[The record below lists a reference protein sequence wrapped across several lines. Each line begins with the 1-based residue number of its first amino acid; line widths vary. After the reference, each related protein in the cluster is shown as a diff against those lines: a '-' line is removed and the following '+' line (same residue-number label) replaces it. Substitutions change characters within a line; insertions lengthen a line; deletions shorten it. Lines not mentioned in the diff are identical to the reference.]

1 MLLRLFL
8 PIIWVWWK
16 CQVLVGYCTSLPSS
30 KFSDIM
36 MIPWNQSQWKFL
48 HHQMNNCYKSRLY
61 LLFSWLS
68 SLTCKVQIIFYEC
81 SISWIWIW
89 NFGRS
94 HLWNHLRWWLFKR
107 EILVSK
113 SQKLLSYY
121 TDWLTDWTFLY
132 IQVLL
137 LVNAFVLVN
146 TYTSELNIWLAH
158 VLSPQ

>member
-48 HHQMNNCYKSRLY
+48 HHQMNNCYKPRLY

-68 SLTCKVQIIFYEC
+68 SLTCKVQIIFYGC

-94 HLWNHLRWWLFKR
+94 HLWNHLRWWFFKR

-121 TDWLTDWTFLY
+121 TDWLTEHSY
-132 IQVLL
+132 
-137 LVNAFVLVN
+137 
-146 TYTSELNIWLAH
+146 TYKFFCR
-158 VLSPQ
+158 